1 MKGQLHGDW
10 NLTEFH
16 LFRHRLVVII
26 LAIIQSS
33 FARLKGERFLPLS
46 ALLVKF
52 SFCADGQMVNFIT
65 ISVTIENW
73 K

>member
-46 ALLVKF
+46 AL